1 VAGAGFANEAEVF
14 QLNRGREPDMP
25 TKTMLQE
32 LKRLLLDTASGGSRQ
47 LTEVESDLVQ
57 TNILLGEAIGKLGN
71 SFMELHRA
79 VQAQQTI
86 LEGLMNGSGH
96 FDSDSIEQLKATQGE
111 VSHYVNAAVTG
122 LQFQD
127 MTSQLLERIV
137 RRVIGLR
144 EALGVLSANSFE
156 IVPEQGQSDDE
167 VRELL
172 ASTVQAIEERL
183 NMLDTGLWK
192 AVRQTRMESGDIEL
206 F

>member
-1 VAGAGFANEAEVF
+1 
-14 QLNRGREPDMP
+14 MP

-79 VQAQQTI
+79 VQIQQSI
-86 LEGLMNGSGH
+86 LEGLMNGSGQ
-96 FDSDSIEQLKATQGE
+96 FDSASIDQLKATQGE
-111 VSHYVNAAVTG
+111 VSQYVNAAVTG

-156 IVPEQGQSDDE
+156 IVPEQGQTDE
-167 VRELL
+167 EVKELL

>member
-1 VAGAGFANEAEVF
+1 
-14 QLNRGREPDMP
+14 MP

-79 VQAQQTI
+79 VQIQQSI
-86 LEGLMNGSGH
+86 LEGLMNGSGQ
-96 FDSDSIEQLKATQGE
+96 FDSASIDQLKATQGG

-156 IVPEQGQSDDE
+156 IVPEQGQTDE
-167 VRELL
+167 EVKELL

>member
-1 VAGAGFANEAEVF
+1 
-14 QLNRGREPDMP
+14 MP

>member
-1 VAGAGFANEAEVF
+1 MAS
-14 QLNRGREPDMP
+14 Q
-25 TKTMLQE
+25 KMLHE

-57 TNILLGEAIGKLGN
+57 TNILLGEAIEKLGS
-71 SFMELHRA
+71 SFMELHTA
-79 VQAQQTI
+79 VLAQQKEVELLI
-86 LEGLMNGSGH
+86 SGKGSLDAEDIARLKLMQDEITLH
-96 FDSDSIEQLKATQGE
+96 
-111 VSHYVNAAVTG
+111 VNTAVTG

-144 EALGVLSANSFE
+144 DALGVLSANSFE
-156 IVPEQGQSDDE
+156 ITPDHTQSIEDLE
-167 VRELL
+167 NLL
-172 ASTVQAIEERL
+172 KNTVESMEERL
-183 NMLDTGLWK
+183 SSLENGLWK

>member
-1 VAGAGFANEAEVF
+1 
-14 QLNRGREPDMP
+14 MP
-25 TKTMLQE
+25 TKTMLHE
-32 LKRLLLDTASGGSRQ
+32 LKRLLLDTSSGGSRQ

-57 TNILLGEAIGKLGN
+57 TNILLGEAIGKLGS
-71 SFMELHRA
+71 SFMDLHQA
-79 VQAQQTI
+79 VQAQQQL
-86 LEGLMNGSGH
+86 LESVMNGDGQLNAA
-96 FDSDSIEQLKATQGE
+96 SIDKLREMQGA
-111 VSHYVNAAVTG
+111 VNQHVNAAVTG

-156 IVPEQGQSDDE
+156 IVPDLEHSDEQLE
-167 VRELL
+167 ALL
-172 ASTVQAIEERL
+172 TNTVTAMEERL
-183 NMLDTGLWK
+183 TALESGLWK

>member
-1 VAGAGFANEAEVF
+1 
-14 QLNRGREPDMP
+14 MP
-25 TKTMLQE
+25 TQTMLQE

-57 TNILLGEAIGKLGN
+57 TNILLGEAIGKLGG
-71 SFMELHRA
+71 SFMDLHRS
-79 VQAQQTI
+79 VQVQQQI
-86 LEGLMNGSGH
+86 LETLMSGGEALTPA
-96 FDSDSIEQLKATQGE
+96 SIEQLREAQSA
-111 VSHYVNAAVTG
+111 VSLHVNAAVTG

-156 IVPEQGQSDDE
+156 ILPEQGQTDGELES
-167 VRELL
+167 LL
-172 ASTVQAIEERL
+172 ANTVDSIEERL
-183 NMLDTGLWK
+183 SVLENGLRK